1 MAVMQKIIR
10 FLFIFIV
17 SLMTLS
23 DPAAVFASS
32 GNIPVFVSIAPQS
45 YLVKQIGGQYV
56 NVQTLIPPGQEPH
69 VFSPTPRKVVSLGE
83 ARIFFKMGM
92 SFEEALLTK
101 IANSHES
108 LQIIDMAEGVVVR
121 MMTGAH
127 YHGENE
133 NSKDPHVWLG
143 ISQLRRMAVNV
154 KKALESADPGN
165 ASYYDQRLQ
174 SFLHEL
180 QAVHDK
186 SKRKLAPFKGE
197 KLYVFHPAFGYFA
210 DTYGLVQKAVEVEGK
225 RPSPRQLATL
235 IGQARKEGVK
245 VIFVQ
250 PQFDPKSA
258 ETVAKA
264 IGGVVVSMDPLA
276 ENILKNLEEMAEKT
290 AAGFVQKKVE

>member
-1 MAVMQKIIR
+1 MQKIIR
-10 FLFIFIV
+10 FLLLLIV
-17 SLMTLS
+17 SLVTLS
-23 DPAAVFASS
+23 DSAAVFASS
-32 GNIPVFVSIAPQS
+32 DKISVFVSIAPQS

-69 VFSPTPRKVVSLGE
+69 VFAPTPRKVVSLGE
-83 ARIFFKMGM
+83 ARIFFKIGM
-92 SFEEALLTK
+92 NFEDTLLTK
-101 IANSHES
+101 ITNSHES

-121 MMTGAH
+121 MMTGTH
-127 YHGENE
+127 DHGENE

-143 ISQLRRMAVNV
+143 IPQLRQMAFTV

-165 ASYYDQRLQ
+165 TNYYDQRLQ

-180 QAVHDK
+180 QSVHEQAK
-186 SKRKLAPFKGE
+186 QKLAPFRGE
-197 KLYVFHPAFGYFA
+197 TLYVFHPAFGYFA

-225 RPSPRQLATL
+225 RPSPRQLAAL

-258 ETVAKA
+258 VTVAKA
-264 IGGVVVSMDPLA
+264 IGGAVVSMDPLA

-290 AAGFVQKKVE
+290 AVGFAKR

>member
-1 MAVMQKIIR
+1 MQKIIR
-10 FLFIFIV
+10 FLLLLIV
-17 SLMTLS
+17 SLVTLS
-23 DPAAVFASS
+23 DSAAVFASS
-32 GNIPVFVSIAPQS
+32 DKISVFVSIAPQS

-83 ARIFFKMGM
+83 ARIFFKIGM

-121 MMTGAH
+121 MMTGVH
-127 YHGENE
+127 DHREND

-143 ISQLRRMAVNV
+143 VPQLRQMAVNV

-165 ASYYDQRLQ
+165 TNYYDQRLQ
-174 SFLHEL
+174 SFLDEL
-180 QAVHDK
+180 QSVHEQAK
-186 SKRKLAPFKGE
+186 QKLAPFRGE
-197 KLYVFHPAFGYFA
+197 TLYVFHPAFGYFA

-225 RPSPRQLATL
+225 RPSPRQLAAL

-258 ETVAKA
+258 VTVAKA
-264 IGGVVVSMDPLA
+264 IGGAVVSMDPLA

-290 AAGFVQKKVE
+290 AVGFAKR